1 MSKLIPEANTVATLI
16 PMIATPSV
24 TATAIKAFFGPY
36 CDCVMP
42 DWIVEAVSDPLTPN
56 GAATIAKLREL
67 LQSDPYEVLTIVVRD
82 KPAGKLVARVCEG
95 GDLKG
100 RSWNAQ
106 GSLITTTLIPQDFR
120 CAVAPPGVY
129 IQDSLQFNDSMHQ
142 PLEGRNLQIGDNFW
156 PRPAN
161 PDVDPENFKNY
172 IFNVDGLGIIELESP
187 DDISG
192 SWFEGWAQNVLY
204 PNKTPIPNVNIDMG
218 FSVNVTQINNRG
230 DWPGLIA
237 IGLGSELDIRAAANG
252 NEEEWPF
259 YKWDTENPIQS
270 YYQGPDTGLHIGLI
284 FNTYYDE
291 SAPDPMEMY
300 QSLSIL
306 GPIPH
311 GDSGQSLG
319 GISSEEYNQLWES
332 NLSFAEKQEYS
343 TQQTSPGFPAGNDGK
358 WFRKYWY
365 DEDDNIKGYRM
376 DFRVITYNN
385 NLYVYLNNVRIF
397 EYMGYRNPS
406 KPIPTYGYRCA
417 MGATTSVGPD
427 KRRLDNTELKD
438 FNLFDYYV
446 KSFEG
451 TPP

>member
-1 MSKLIPEANTVATLI
+1 MATSSNLITTEKTVGWLI
-16 PMIATPSV
+16 VFIATPSV
-24 TATAIKAFFGPY
+24 TSSAIKDFFAPY
-36 CDCVMP
+36 CDCQLA
-42 DWIVEAVSDPLTPN
+42 DWIVEAIDNDNMPVINKLKELLAADPLN
-56 GAATIAKLREL
+56 L
-67 LQSDPYEVLTIVVRD
+67 LNVVIRD
-82 KPAGKLVARVCEG
+82 KPAGKLVQRFCEG
-95 GDLKG
+95 GDLK
-100 RSWNAQ
+100 STTWTEQ
-106 GSLITTTLIPQDFR
+106 GVLSTNTLVQDDPR
-120 CAVAPPGVY
+120 CFVAPPGIY
-129 IQDSLQFNDSMHQ
+129 IRDSLQFNDSMSQ
-142 PLEGRNLQIGDNFW
+142 PLEGRNLEIGDNFW

-161 PDVDPENFKNY
+161 PDVDPDNFKNY
-172 IFNVDGLGIIELESP
+172 IFNVDGLGIIESLSP

-204 PNKTPIPNVNIDMG
+204 PNKTPIPSVNIDMG
-218 FSVNVTQINNRG
+218 FSVNVTQVNGRG

-270 YYQGPDTGLHIGLI
+270 YYMGPNTGLQIGLV

-311 GDSGQSLG
+311 GDSGQFLA
-319 GISSEEYNQLWES
+319 GISAEEYDDMWES
-332 NLSFAEKQEYS
+332 NLSSAEKQGYS
-343 TQQTSPGFPAGNDGK
+343 TNQTSPGFPAGNDCK

-385 NLYVYLNNVRIF
+385 NLYVYLNDIRIF
-397 EYMGYRNPS
+397 EYTGYRNPS

-417 MGATTSVGPD
+417 MGGTTSVGGD

-446 KSFEG
+446 KSFDG